1 MLEKCHLSVNFV
13 IIIQINL
20 LESFFEKLMQPI
32 LIFVGLMKKL
42 IEMNSITTR
51 LLAVLFVLTTV
62 FIGNSQLVLNPNG
75 PITPAQAVQDILI
88 GAGIQAFNIT
98 FNGSAP
104 NALTPTNS
112 VREFNAGATAFPIQS
127 GVLMQTQGAPTVFND
142 ADLEALAGQPV
153 TNGVIIEFDFIPQGD
168 TLSFN
173 YIFASAEY
181 TFYTCSNFN
190 DVFGFFISG
199 PGITGPYSSNSVNI
213 ATVPGGTIPVG
224 INTVNGGAPT
234 GGGSAFNCSSQD
246 PNWQANAVYFTT
258 TYNPIFTTTN
268 GVANFNGA
276 TITLAANSSL
286 VCNQTYHIKL
296 AIANAVDQALD
307 SGVFLEANSFS
318 SEAIEVAVATVTGD
332 DLVYEGCT
340 SANFLFIRPQNQV
353 DEELIINYT
362 IGGTATQGVDY
373 NDLPNPVVFPI
384 GVDTVVL
391 TLNPF
396 QDGISDNNETVIITA
411 IVISACGDT
420 LISQGTLYIIDEI
433 PITITETD
441 LTVPCADDSVL
452 VSAIAT
458 GLFPPFTYSWQGGQ
472 TGTTAYYPT
481 VQGVLT
487 GSVDYIVTA
496 TNSCG
501 YSNTDTVTITLN
513 QTLQIAS
520 VHSEPASCDPIGL
533 VYALLPET
541 NPNGVTGVPLWTW
554 TGPGPNST
562 NFINQSVWT
571 DLSSGWYYISLLDSV
586 CQVFDSVFVDILPPP
601 IASFMANPNSGCSPL
616 EVLFNNNSQNA
627 SSYEWNFG
635 NGNTAS
641 VGNTSPQ
648 VQVYTEST
656 VVQLIA
662 IEGNCSDTVYT
673 NVVIAICG
681 CMDPLATNYNPQ
693 ANFDDGSC
701 LYPSPTV
708 IAPNVFTPNGD
719 GSNETWFLNTTNS
732 TNVSITILNRWGNV
746 IFESSGLNPS
756 WNGETQGGTEAADG
770 VYFYKYRVEGYPNS
784 LGETQAL
791 EGHGFVHLVR

>member
-1 MLEKCHLSVNFV
+1 MLEKCHLSANFV
-13 IIIQINL
+13 IIIQIGL
-20 LESFFEKLMQPI
+20 LESFFEKLVQPI
-32 LIFVGLMKKL
+32 LIFVGLMRKL
-42 IEMNSITTR
+42 IQMNSITSR

-75 PITPAQAVQDILI
+75 PITPAQAVQEILI

-104 NALTPTNS
+104 NALVPTNS

-142 ADLEALAGQPV
+142 ADLVALAGQNV

-173 YIFASAEY
+173 YIFASSEY
-181 TFYTCSNFN
+181 TSYTCSSFN

-199 PGITGPYSSNSVNI
+199 PGISGPYSSNAVNI
-213 ATVPGGTIPVG
+213 ATVPGGSIPVG
-224 INTVNGGAPT
+224 INTVNSGNAGFNNA
-234 GGGSAFNCSSQD
+234 ANCSAQD

-258 TYNPIFTTTN
+258 TYNPIFTATN

-318 SEAIEVAVATVTGD
+318 SEAIQVAVATVTGD

-353 DEELIINYT
+353 DEELIINYS

-411 IVISACGDT
+411 VVISACGDT

-452 VSAIAT
+452 VSATAT

-472 TGTTAYYPT
+472 TGTTAYFPT
-481 VQGVLT
+481 VQGTLT
-487 GSVDYIVTA
+487 GSIDYLITA

-513 QTLQIAS
+513 QTLIVDTLLS
-520 VHSEPASCDPIGL
+520 FPATCEPIGA
-533 VYALLPET
+533 VSAVIM
-541 NPNGVTGVPLWTW
+541 GATGVPLYNW
-554 TGPGPNST
+554 TGPGPNNP
-562 NFINQSVWT
+562 NFINASVWEN
-571 DLSSGWYYISLLDSV
+571 LSSGWYYFTVTDNV
-586 CQVFDSVFVDILPPP
+586 CQANDSVFVDILPPP

-616 EVLFNNNSQNA
+616 EVLMNNNSQNA
-627 SSYEWNFG
+627 SSYQWNFG

-641 VGNTSPQ
+641 VGNTDPQ

-656 VVQLIA
+656 VIQLIA
-662 IEGNCSDTVYT
+662 IQGNCSDTAYA
-673 NVVIAICG
+673 NVVIAVCG

-708 IAPNVFTPNGD
+708 TAPNVFTPNGD
-719 GSNETWFLNTTNS
+719 GSNETWFLNTTNA
-732 TNVSITILNRWGNV
+732 TNVTITILNRWGNV

-756 WNGETQGGTEAADG
+756 WNGETQGGNEASDG

>member
-1 MLEKCHLSVNFV
+1 VLEKCHLSVNFV
-13 IIIQINL
+13 IIIQIGL
-20 LESFFEKLMQPI
+20 LESFFEKLVQPI
-32 LIFVGLMKKL
+32 LIFVGLKRKL
-42 IEMNSITTR
+42 FQMNSTKSKFIV
-51 LLAVLFVLTTV
+51 VLFALAAT
-62 FIGNSQLVLNPNG
+62 FSGNAQLLLNPNG
-75 PITPAQAVQDILI
+75 PITPVQAVQDILI

-98 FNGSAP
+98 FNGSAA

-112 VREFNAGATAFPIQS
+112 VRQFGAGATAFPIQS
-127 GVLMQTQGAPTVFND
+127 GVLMQTQGAPSVFND
-142 ADLEALAGQPV
+142 ADLTSLAGQSV

-181 TFYTCSNFN
+181 TSYTCSSFN

-199 PGITGPYSSNSVNI
+199 PGITGPYSNNAVNI
-213 ATVPGGTIPVG
+213 ATVPGGNIPVG
-224 INTVNGGAPT
+224 INTLNSGNAG
-234 GGGSAFNCSSQD
+234 FNNPANCAAQD

-258 TYNPIFTTTN
+258 SYNPIFTATN

-276 TITLAANSSL
+276 TVVLSANSSL

-318 SEAIEVAVATVTGD
+318 SEAIQVAVATVTGD

-340 SANFLFIRPQNQV
+340 TASFMFIRPSNQV
-353 DEELIINYT
+353 DEELTINYT
-362 IGGTATQGVDY
+362 LGGTATMGVDY
-373 NDLPNPVVFPI
+373 NNLPNPVVFPI

-396 QDGISDNNETVIITA
+396 QDGISDNNESVIITA

-420 LISQGTLYIIDEI
+420 LISQGTLYIMDEI
-433 PITITETD
+433 AINITETNP
-441 LTVPCADDSVL
+441 TVPCADDSVL
-452 VSAIAT
+452 VSATAT

-472 TGTTAYYPT
+472 TGTTAYFPT
-481 VQGVLT
+481 VQGTLT
-487 GSVDYIVTA
+487 GSIDYIVTA

-513 QTLQIAS
+513 QTLIVDTLLS
-520 VHSEPASCDPIGL
+520 FPADCNPIGA
-533 VYALLPET
+533 VSAAIM
-541 NPNGVTGVPLWTW
+541 GATGVPLYNW
-554 TGPGPNST
+554 TGPGPNNP
-562 NFINQSVWT
+562 NFINASVWEN
-571 DLSSGWYYISLLDSV
+571 LSSGWYYFTVTDNV
-586 CQVFDSVFVDILPPP
+586 CQANDSVFVDILPPP

-627 SSYEWNFG
+627 SNYQWNFG
-635 NGNTAS
+635 NGNTVS

-656 VVQLIA
+656 VIQLIA
-662 IEGNCSDTVYT
+662 IEGNCRDTAYAS
-673 NVVIAICG
+673 VVIAICG

-701 LYPSPTV
+701 IYPSPTV
-708 IAPNVFTPNGD
+708 TAPNVFTPNGD
-719 GSNETWFLNTTNS
+719 GSNETWFLNTTNA
-732 TNVSITILNRWGNV
+732 TNVIITILNRWGNV
-746 IFESSGLNPS
+746 VHESSGLNPS

-770 VYFYKYRVEGYPNS
+770 VYFYKYRVEGYPDAN
-784 LGETQAL
+784 GETQFL